1 MRRPAL
7 PRPSLVM
14 LPNGL
19 TLGSLFFGIF
29 AIVAASR
36 GEHVRAGWYIVMAA
50 FLDMFDGRIA
60 RATNTGSRFG
70 EELDSLVDAISFGVA
85 PALMMYFAELNHTGW
100 DWIFVW
106 LYVACAVMRL
116 ARFNVEQAG
125 KSKVFFQGLP
135 SPAAGGTLATY
146 YWFSQTT
153 LYQET
158 IIGDLP
164 WQSILRFLMIG
175 LAFLMISNVPYPAW
189 PRFSLRNWYGVFGIF
204 LFLGVI
210 AGTLF
215 LPKQFFFPL
224 GVAYTL
230 SGIVIAITR
239 GLFDMPSPF
248 GVTED
253 DEDDEEAEMLAA
265 APADAR
271 RTDDHHHRR
280 RRRSRHRGE
289 RGGPDSGAPEG
300 STP

>member
-1 MRRPAL
+1 MRRPTL

-14 LPNGL
+14 LPNGF

-36 GEHVRAGWYIVMAA
+36 GEHVRAGWYIVTAA

-158 IIGDLP
+158 VIGDLP

-189 PRFSLRNWYGVFGIF
+189 PRFSLRNWYGVFGIL
-204 LFLGVI
+204 LFLAVI

-248 GVTED
+248 GVTDD
-253 DEDDEEAEMLAA
+253 DEDDEEPEMPAA
-265 APADAR
+265 ASTDAR
-271 RTDDHHHRR
+271 RTDDHHQRR

>member
-1 MRRPAL
+1 
-7 PRPSLVM
+7 M
-14 LPNGL
+14 LPNGF

-29 AIVAASR
+29 AIVAAAR
-36 GEHVRAGWYIVMAA
+36 GEHVRAGWYIIIAA
-50 FLDMFDGRIA
+50 FADMFDGRIA

-116 ARFNVEQAG
+116 ARFNIEQAG
-125 KSKVFFQGLP
+125 KSKTFFQGLP

-158 IIGDLP
+158 MIGDLP
-164 WQSILRFLMIG
+164 WQSILRFLMVT

-189 PRFSLRNWYGVFGIF
+189 PRFSLRNWYGAFGVVVF
-204 LFLGVI
+204 LAVI
-210 AGTLF
+210 AGMFF

-224 GVAYTL
+224 GVAYVA
-230 SGIVIAITR
+230 SGIVIAIVR
-239 GLFDMPSPF
+239 GLFDMNSPF
-248 GVTED
+248 DVKDDD
-253 DEDDEEAEMLAA
+253 DECDDATDAELAPAA
-265 APADAR
+265 AGHR
-271 RTDDHHHRR
+271 RPDDYQRR
-280 RRRSRHRGE
+280 RRRHRNRGE
-289 RGGPDSGAPEG
+289 RGGPDQGAPEG
-300 STP
+300 PTP